1 VAEIWAEPRRK
12 RSRAAE
18 ILSKPAKFGGK
29 LPKFGQKTAELFNFP
44 GRAAKNLQKLAENGG
59 NRPNFGRKGAENQAA
74 RPKISETG

>member
-44 GRAAKNLQKLAENGG
+44 GRAAENLQNPAKFGGKWPKFGRNRAENG
-59 NRPNFGRKGAENQAA
+59 AA
-74 RPKISETG
+74 RPKS